1 MTIDKIE
8 YSESME
14 YVNDMG
20 LKRWKKLNVFA
31 TLSPGEDHISAG
43 VQLKKAHAET
53 FSAMN
58 PATNTT
64 PTPYPD
70 QPPPVVN
77 IAAEKTEIAID
88 NATTV
93 DHLLAVAKDAE
104 KYQLKGMWNVKLAA
118 LTAGKPIKQ

>member
-14 YVNDMG
+14 YVNEMG

-43 VQLKKAHAET
+43 VQLKKAHTET

-93 DHLLAVAKDAE
+93 GQLEYLRPEAV
-104 KYQLKGMWNVKLAA
+104 KYNLTTQLENK
-118 LTAGKPIKQ
+118 IKELS